1 MSTDVQIIERT
12 YNQCWRIAVHSQFTP
27 SAREKNVRNELIYF
41 REIRKSK
48 VLFNP
53 SLFRV
58 NNISHEDRLLKLCAL
73 LAKDISCGEPSTL
86 PSNNDAEIVTGVSSL
101 TTKPTK
107 HQIQVGKY
115 TIQYTILHF

>member
-1 MSTDVQIIERT
+1 MLKNCSSFSIYTLSKR
-12 YNQCWRIAVHSQFTP
+12 
-27 SAREKNVRNELIYF
+27 KNVRNELIYF

-86 PSNNDAEIVTGVSSL
+86 PFNNDAEIVTGVSSL

-115 TIQYTILHF
+115 ILYYTFN